1 MKVLIEMSQT
11 NYTQEQDAYKMTPNP
26 NVKKDDGSSFHL
38 SAQEQTV
45 NRLTAASYAIP
56 ENLDINRCTP
66 KYDDMNSYAIIASSK
81 DNYWVLPI
89 PTSLSYD
96 SDYQW
101 AGEELSHG
109 TSVAAA
115 PSNIISQVMDGNLL
129 GALGSVG
136 KMVGGVGSTA
146 TVWGVRGAI
155 QKTGDAFGLQ
165 GSQLVKEMERAQGL
179 SYNPN
184 QQLYFNG
191 VELRDFT
198 VTFSLAPTSRE
209 EAEAIKTG
217 FQKLAFRA
225 APEYKLDKFYFEYPD
240 FFKFAVVVNDNGG
253 GNHHVLYSRAGLAI
267 TNLSLDLSPDSALT
281 WHDDGFPTA
290 LQLSVTFKESVIPTR
305 DNLSKI
311 TLFGK
316 PLG

>member
-1 MKVLIEMSQT
+1 MKVLIEMSQI
-11 NYTQEQDAYKMTPNP
+11 NYTQEQDAYKMTHNP

-101 AGEELSHG
+101 AGEELGHG
-109 TSVAAA
+109 AASLA
-115 PSNIISQVMDGNLL
+115 SPSNALSQIMDGNILSGL
-129 GALGSVG
+129 GSAVKSLFGGVSTIAVTSARGAL
-136 KMVGGVGSTA
+136 
-146 TVWGVRGAI
+146 
-155 QKTGDAFGLQ
+155 QKSGDALGTNGNQAL
-165 GSQLVKEMERAQGL
+165 KEAERAQGL

>member
-1 MKVLIEMSQT
+1 MKVLIEMSQI
-11 NYTQEQDAYKMTPNP
+11 NYTQEQNAYKMTPNP

-109 TSVAAA
+109 AASLA
-115 PSNIISQVMDGNLL
+115 SPSNALSQIMDGNILS
-129 GALGSVG
+129 GLGSAV
-136 KMVGGVGSTA
+136 KSLFGGVSTIA
-146 TVWGVRGAI
+146 VTSARGEL
-155 QKTGDAFGLQ
+155 QKGGDARGTNGNQAL
-165 GSQLVKEMERAQGL
+165 KEAERAQGL

-198 VTFSLAPTSRE
+198 VTFSLAPTSKE

-225 APEYKLDKFYFEYPD
+225 APEYKWDKFYFEYPD
-240 FFKFAVVVNDNGG
+240 FFKFAVIINDNGG